1 MRAMP
6 LFGRRTA
13 TKIATR
19 WHTRIAITVAFVLLP
34 GLLTPLAATAQE
46 THPLGRPDQPKPVS
60 AKTLPLKPKQTA
72 TGRLIARQTAANKK
86 AADRALRDQDATVVW
101 PTAAT
106 ATLTTPTTGA
116 TKATAGSLPVALS
129 APTGKQA
136 RTKKAAQTV
145 KVSVLSHSRTTAL
158 GIKGVALTVTAPR
171 SGGTADLA
179 VDYSAFADAY
189 GGDWA
194 GRLQVLHLPDCAL
207 AHPDKA
213 ACRTTAPVTF
223 TNDRGG
229 QKLHAH
235 LAFSTTDPASS
246 TTASGP
252 SPTAKSQAT
261 DGQTMVL
268 ALAAGTKSGG
278 GDYKATPLAA
288 SSTWEAGG
296 SSGTFTWSY
305 PLRTPPAAAGP
316 APGLSISYDSG
327 AVDGQT
333 ANTNNQGTA
342 IGTGFDITS
351 SYVERK
357 YGSCDDDGQ
366 TDKFDLCWKYENAS
380 LVLNGKSSELVKD
393 DTTGAW
399 RLKNDDASTVT
410 HSTGADNSDD
420 DGEYWTVTT
429 GDGTK
434 YVFGLNK
441 LDGAAT
447 DDRTQSVWTVPV
459 FGDDDGEPGYADG
472 TSFSARAKTQAWRWN
487 LDYVEDT
494 HGNAMSYWYTAE
506 TNNYD
511 KLGDDT
517 TGTPYTRG
525 GYLSKILYGQQA
537 DNLFSTTPAAS
548 NKVTFTY
555 NERCIRDDDGCD
567 SLTDSTSAHWP
578 DVPYD
583 AICKDGD
590 KCTGN
595 VGPTFFTRKRLT
607 GITTYA
613 WNASLTPSADF
624 QAVDSWKL
632 TQDYR
637 DPGETG
643 DSTDQ
648 SLWLKSIQHTGEHGT
663 PLSTDPVSFT
673 SEFLTNRVDGSAD
686 DILPLAKPRLTGITT
701 ETGAKTAVTYAAPDC
716 VAGETMPRPD
726 QNTRTCY
733 PVYWEPNGGGQP
745 VLDWFQ
751 KYPVTA
757 VATSDET
764 GASGTINDTYQYTG
778 GGAWHYN
785 DDPMTP
791 QKERTWSIWRGFAKV
806 THLTGPSNGTQS
818 KTVNVYMR
826 GMNGDRLLEADGK
839 TLDPDAR
846 RTAQSTGIKATALTD
861 ADQYAGFTRESVT
874 YNGASEVTGTV
885 NDPWSHKTAT
895 QHKSYADT
903 EAYYVRTGATHTRT
917 SITSSPSADRTRT
930 TATTYDDYGMP
941 QTVEDNGDDAVT
953 GDETCTRTWYA
964 RNTSAGLTS
973 LPSRSRT
980 TAKPCDTADSALNLP
995 TDSTTGGD
1003 VISDTATTYDAT
1015 TAWTA
1020 DQSPTRGEPQW
1031 TGRASGYDSGDQPSW
1046 QKLSTTTFDTLGRAL
1061 VVRDT
1066 ADTQLSKTTYA
1077 PAAAGPL
1084 TAVAVADA
1092 KFTTNTVVDFATG
1105 APTKVTD
1112 PNNKITETTYDS
1124 LGRVTQVWLPNRLRI
1139 ANATPNYTYAYHPS
1153 RDTASWVS
1161 TNSLTPTASGY
1172 TTSYTIYDSLLRAR
1186 QTQSPSPSGGRIV
1199 NLTQYDT
1206 RGLATSTLSDIWD
1219 AHNAPSGTPAT
1230 VEGGQA
1236 PLQVDATYD
1245 GAARPAT
1252 SETKVQGAHRWTT
1265 TTDYQGDRVIQT
1277 APTGGQATATLTN
1290 ALGQT
1295 TETREYAA
1303 PEATGSYNH
1312 TRYTYTPAGQQKTIT
1327 AHDNSVFSYTYDLF
1341 GRQTSATDPDK
1352 GTTQTHY
1359 NSLDQVDWTQDA
1371 ENRKLRYQ
1379 YDVLGRKTD
1388 LWQTDTTAANMLA
1401 HWDYDQASGGKGQQD
1416 TATRYVGG
1424 SSGQAYVKKIT
1435 KFDGFYNAT
1444 ATSLTLPANDALV
1457 SANPLTGVPQTL
1469 NFSATYNAANQLSG
1483 SIAPAVAGLASEG
1496 IATTYD
1502 NLGNPKTVNGT
1513 TGYLLGAAYSQLG
1526 DPTTLTLGMDD
1537 TSSARKAYL
1546 NYEYENGTRRLTRSY
1561 VTDDFHGYM
1570 PQDLNFK
1577 QDDAGNVT
1585 SISDASTLGGTGK
1598 ADNQCFT
1605 YDGNRRLT
1613 EAWTPKTAD
1622 CADTG
1627 RTTPNLDGAAPY
1639 WSSYDYNTAG
1649 QRRAETQHGASGD
1662 TTSNYTY
1669 GTTTGQPHPLTH
1681 TETIVPGSSTPTS
1694 KNYVYDKT
1702 GNTTSRPGTQAQQ
1715 TLGWN
1720 SEGKLVSTSEP
1731 AAGSKPK
1738 LAATYLYD
1746 ANGELLIRRATGDGD
1761 TVLYLGDTEVRLT
1774 TKGTTK
1780 TLSGTRYYTAA
1791 GQTIA
1796 IRTATSGVSG
1806 TKLNFLAA
1814 DPHSTASLALDATTW
1829 AVTKR
1834 YTTPFGSPRGTTPTT
1849 WPDDKGFLGKPADT
1863 TTGLTHIGAREYDPV
1878 IGQFLSV
1885 DPVLALDQPQSLN
1898 GYSYANQHPTTSS
1911 DPTGLCDDPVGNG
1924 HCQPGKFGSDAVD
1937 TAYPTNTN
1945 PAPRPTGGTTGT
1957 ASGGSGGGGGGGWWS
1972 DFGDTLVDQVK
1983 NLGNSF
1989 VDQLNNEASTTWN
2002 CVTLDGTCSEMAQM
2016 LYAMT
2021 PQGALIASGQ
2031 GLIARGDEIYTDF
2044 ANGRSAQGSAKITFD
2059 VALYLAL
2066 RKVGGKAGECVT
2078 PNSFLPGTAVL
2089 MADGTNKAIEDIRVG
2104 DEVLATDPET
2114 GETAPKTVTAE
2125 ILGEGLK
2132 NLVKVTVA
2140 REGDKSEPV
2149 ETDTLTAT
2157 DKHPFWIPSL
2167 GKWVTA
2173 TDLEAG
2179 QWLRTSAGT
2188 HVQIKA
2194 VQRWTQTARVYN
2206 LTVADIHTYYVLAGA
2221 TPVLVHNCNTSGV
2234 YKSQG
2239 LSESGLEGL
2248 AIQTRDAFATKMS
2261 GLSQKQRPTVVTA
2274 GYNVRTG
2281 EYAAGA
2287 SSTAGCAE
2295 LCVINVLG
2303 GNAAD
2308 IRFTSAVMTRK
2319 NALLRQQPV
2328 CLFCEGRF
2336 GRGAFPSSETTFTS
2350 DVLRLNDD

>member
-1 MRAMP
+1 MP

-13 TKIATR
+13 TKTATR
-19 WHTRIAITVAFVLLP
+19 WHTRIAVTVAFVLLP
-34 GLLTPLAATAQE
+34 GVLTPLTATAQE
-46 THPLGRPDQPKPVS
+46 SHPLGRPDQPKPVS
-60 AKTLPLKPKQTA
+60 AKMLPLKPKQTA
-72 TGRLIARQTAANKK
+72 TGRLIARQAAANKK

-106 ATLTTPTTGA
+106 ATLTMPTTGA
-116 TKATAGSLPVALS
+116 TKVTAGSLPVALS

-136 RTKKAAQTV
+136 RAKKAAQTV
-145 KVSVLSHSRTTAL
+145 KVSVLSHSRTTTL
-158 GIKGVALTVTAPR
+158 GIKGVALTVTAPH
-171 SGGTADLA
+171 SGGTADFT

-194 GRLQVLHLPDCAL
+194 GRLQVLHLPNCAL
-207 AHPDKA
+207 AHPGKA
-213 ACRTTAPVTF
+213 SCRTTEPVTF

-229 QKLHAH
+229 QKLRAH
-235 LAFSTTDPASS
+235 LVFSTTDSASETTVSGTSPA
-246 TTASGP
+246 
-252 SPTAKSQAT
+252 AKSQAV

-278 GDYKATPLAA
+278 GDYKATPLSA
-288 SSTWEAGG
+288 SSTWQAGG
-296 SSGTFTWSY
+296 SSGTFTWNY
-305 PLRTPPAAAGP
+305 PLKAPPSAAGP
-316 APGLSISYDSG
+316 SPDLAISYDSG
-327 AVDGQT
+327 SVDGRT
-333 ANTNNQGTA
+333 ASTNNQGSQ
-342 IGTGFDITS
+342 IGEGFDLTS

-366 TDKFDLCWKYENAS
+366 DSKYDLCWKYDNAS
-380 LVLNGKSSELVKD
+380 LVLNGKATELVKD
-393 DTTGAW
+393 DTTGKW
-399 RLKNDDASTVT
+399 RLKDDDASVVT
-410 HSTGADNSDD
+410 HSTGADNGDD
-420 DGEYWTVTT
+420 GDDVTGGKGDGKGEYWTVTT
-429 GDGTK
+429 GGGMK

-441 LDGAAT
+441 LDGAGSE
-447 DDRTQSVWTVPV
+447 RTNSVWTVPV

-525 GYLSKILYGQQA
+525 GYLSKILYGQRA
-537 DNLFSTTPAAS
+537 GFLFSANPVAS
-548 NKVTFTY
+548 DRVTFTY
-555 NERCIRDDDGCD
+555 NERCIRDDGGCD

-595 VGPTFFTRKRLT
+595 VGPSFFTRKRLT
-607 GITTYA
+607 GITTHA
-613 WNASLTPSADF
+613 WNAALTPSADF
-624 QAVDSWKL
+624 QPVDSWKL

-643 DSTDQ
+643 DSADQ

-716 VAGETMPRPD
+716 VASETMPRPD

-733 PVYWEPNGGGQP
+733 PVYWAPNGGEP

-757 VATSDET
+757 VETSDET

-818 KTVNVYMR
+818 KAVNVYMR
-826 GMNGDRLLEADGK
+826 GMNGDRLLESDGK

-861 ADQYAGFTRESVT
+861 ADQYGGFIRESVT
-874 YNGASEVTGTV
+874 YDGASEVAGTV

-930 TATTYDDYGMP
+930 TATTYDEYGMP

-980 TAKPCDTADSALNLP
+980 TAKPCDTADSALSLP
-995 TDSTTGGD
+995 TDSTTVGD

-1020 DQSPTRGEPQW
+1020 DQTPTRGEPQW
-1031 TGRASGYDSGDQPSW
+1031 TGRASGYDSSDQPSW
-1046 QKLSTTTFDTLGRAL
+1046 QKLSTTTFDTLGRPL
-1061 VVRDT
+1061 VVRHT
-1066 ADTQLSKTTYA
+1066 ADTQLSKTTYT
-1077 PAAAGPL
+1077 PVAAGPL
-1084 TAVAVADA
+1084 TTMAVADA

-1112 PNNKITETTYDS
+1112 PNSKITETTYDS
-1124 LGRVTQVWLPNRLRI
+1124 LGRTTQVWLPNRLRI

-1153 RDTASWVS
+1153 QDTASWVS
-1161 TNSLTPTASGY
+1161 TSSLTPTASGY
-1172 TTSYTIYDSLLRAR
+1172 TTTYTIYDSLLRAR
-1186 QTQSPSPSGGRIV
+1186 ETQSPSPSGGRIV

-1206 RGLATSTLSDIWD
+1206 RGLAASTLTDIWD
-1219 AHNAPSGTPAT
+1219 ANNAPSGTPAT

-1236 PLQVDATYD
+1236 PLQVDTTYD
-1245 GAARPAT
+1245 GAARPVT

-1295 TETREYAA
+1295 TETREYAT
-1303 PEATGSYNH
+1303 PDATGSYNH

-1341 GRQTSATDPDK
+1341 GRQISATDPDK
-1352 GTTQTHY
+1352 GSSSTHY

-1371 ENRKLRYQ
+1371 ESRKLLYQ

-1401 HWDYDQASGGKGQQD
+1401 HWDYDQATNGKGQQD

-1424 SSGQAYVKKIT
+1424 SGGQAYVKKIT

-1444 ATSLTLPANDALV
+1444 NTSLTLPANDALV
-1457 SANPLTGVPQTL
+1457 SAGVGPTL
-1469 NFSATYNAANQLSG
+1469 NFDAFYNAANQLS
-1483 SIAPAVAGLASEG
+1483 SIGAPAVAGLASE
-1496 IATTYD
+1496 AVTNAYD
-1502 NLGNPKTVNGT
+1502 NLGNLKTVNGT

-1526 DPTTLTLGMDD
+1526 DLTTLTLGMDD

-1546 NYEYENGTRRLTRSY
+1546 NYSYENGTRRLTRSY
-1561 VTDDFHGYM
+1561 VTDDVHGYM
-1570 PQDLNFK
+1570 PQDLNFT

-1605 YDGNRRLT
+1605 YDGYSRLT
-1613 EAWTPKTAD
+1613 EAWTPKITD

-1627 RTTPNLDGAAPY
+1627 RTTANLGGAAPY
-1639 WSSYDYNTAG
+1639 WTSYSYTASG
-1649 QRRAETQHGASGD
+1649 QRNTETQNLATGSQ
-1662 TTSNYTY
+1662 TTNYVY
-1669 GTTTGQPHPLTH
+1669 GTANSQPHPLDH
-1681 TETIVPGSSTPTS
+1681 TTGTKNSTYT
-1694 KNYVYDKT
+1694 YDKT
-1702 GNTTSRPGTQAQQ
+1702 GNTTHRPGTTATQ
-1715 TLGWN
+1715 TLTYN
-1720 SEGKLVSTSEP
+1720 SEGKLASLTE
-1731 AAGSKPK
+1731 GTKQ
-1738 LAATYLYD
+1738 TNYIYD
-1746 ANGELLIRRATGDGD
+1746 ADGNLLIRRATGDGD
-1761 TVLYLGDTEVRLT
+1761 TILYLGDTEVRLT
-1774 TKGTTK
+1774 IKGTTK
-1780 TLSGTRYYTAA
+1780 TLSGTRYYTAG

-1796 IRTATSGVSG
+1796 VRTAVSGTSG
-1806 TKLNFLAA
+1806 TKLAFLAA
-1814 DPHSTASLALDATTW
+1814 DHHGTSSIALDAATY

-1834 YTTPFGSPRGTTPTT
+1834 YSTPFGAPRGTKVTN
-1849 WPDDKGFLGKPADT
+1849 WPDDKAFLGKPADEST
-1863 TTGLTHIGAREYDPV
+1863 SLTHVGAREYDPG

-1885 DPVLALDQPQSLN
+1885 DPVLSLNQPQSLN
-1898 GYSYANQHPTTSS
+1898 GYAYANNSPVTSS
-1911 DPTGLCDDPVGNG
+1911 DPTGLCMDPGNG
-1924 HCQPGKFGSDAVD
+1924 HCQPDDGGKSGSQKPDP
-1937 TAYPTNTN
+1937 AYGNTN
-1945 PAPRPTGGTTGT
+1945 PPYNGPYDGTRASVGGGDGT
-1957 ASGGSGGGGGGGWWS
+1957 A
-1972 DFGDTLVDQVK
+1972 
-1983 NLGNSF
+1983 N
-1989 VDQLNNEASTTWN
+1989 
-2002 CVTLDGTCSEMAQM
+2002 
-2016 LYAMT
+2016 
-2021 PQGALIASGQ
+2021 
-2031 GLIARGDEIYTDF
+2031 
-2044 ANGRSAQGSAKITFD
+2044 
-2059 VALYLAL
+2059 
-2066 RKVGGKAGECVT
+2066 AG
-2078 PNSFLPGTAVL
+2078 
-2089 MADGTNKAIEDIRVG
+2089 
-2104 DEVLATDPET
+2104 
-2114 GETAPKTVTAE
+2114 
-2125 ILGEGLK
+2125 
-2132 NLVKVTVA
+2132 
-2140 REGDKSEPV
+2140 
-2149 ETDTLTAT
+2149 
-2157 DKHPFWIPSL
+2157 
-2167 GKWVTA
+2167 
-2173 TDLEAG
+2173 
-2179 QWLRTSAGT
+2179 
-2188 HVQIKA
+2188 
-2194 VQRWTQTARVYN
+2194 
-2206 LTVADIHTYYVLAGA
+2206 
-2221 TPVLVHNCNTSGV
+2221 NTSGGPGTPQCYYAMGMNYGCGGGFGPSDSMTNNGNGTTTINV
-2234 YKSQG
+2234 TNSSIPDLCEDESFRCTMRNSLFKSAVSSGMLGGSLGFFGIRGGRIEREYGVPQGISPRNFTIISKMLRANGVDRIGKISVQGSRAAQQVGPDSDLDIAILVSPSRYNEMIKESFPSPRPGNARYKTYTHAVEYG
-2239 LSESGLEGL
+2239 K
-2248 AIQTRDAFATKMS
+2248 I
-2261 GLSQKQRPTVVTA
+2261 TA
-2274 GYNVRTG
+2274 GDVKPRLSNIRNQLQEQLGMKVDL
-2281 EYAAGA
+2281 
-2287 SSTAGCAE
+2287 S
-2295 LCVINVLG
+2295 VIKIG
-2303 GNAAD
+2303 GDFDKGPYVD
-2308 IRFTSAVMTRK
+2308 IR
-2319 NALLRQQPV
+2319 
-2328 CLFCEGRF
+2328 
-2336 GRGAFPSSETTFTS
+2336 
-2350 DVLRLNDD
+2350 